1 MGASATRPA
10 LIHATCVADNARGTV
25 DCRHTYVL
33 EQSAAQI
40 EVLLQKAAHL
50 SEQVQVWNAY
60 ILVVE
65 EVQISP
71 P

>member
-1 MGASATRPA
+1 
-10 LIHATCVADNARGTV
+10 VADNARGTV
-25 DCRHTYVL
+25 DCRHIYVL

-40 EVLLQKAAHL
+40 EVLLRKAAHL
-50 SEQVQVWNAY
+50 SEQVKVWNAY
-60 ILVVE
+60 ILIAE

>member
-1 MGASATRPA
+1 MLVLHSS
-10 LIHATCVADNARGTV
+10 CVAGNARGTM

-60 ILVVE
+60 ILVAE